1 MAQNYSMNIIEKDLI
16 QSIKDGEQN
25 SIVLLFRLY
34 YSPLFTFAAGILK
47 NKELAEEVVQD
58 TFIKIWESRAQI
70 EISSSLRGYLYR
82 CVHNLCL
89 NTIRDN
95 KNTKTLFI
103 PLDQLNGLTDSKI
116 DIAPDILESIFS
128 EEMEKSL
135 NEAIETL
142 PEQCRQIFYLCRFE
156 DLSYREISA
165 KLDIS
170 LSTVKTQM
178 QRAMVKLAG
187 AVKDHLL
194 L

>member
-1 MAQNYSMNIIEKDLI
+1 MIFQSNYPYLLHVLIIFIVITLI
-16 QSIKDGEQN
+16 VPG
-25 SIVLLFRLY
+25 
-34 YSPLFTFAAGILK
+34 
-47 NKELAEEVVQD
+47 
-58 TFIKIWESRAQI
+58 RATHH
-70 EISSSLRGYLYR
+70 ERTGWY
-82 CVHNLCL
+82 
-89 NTIRDN
+89 
-95 KNTKTLFI
+95 
-103 PLDQLNGLTDSKI
+103 
-116 DIAPDILESIFS
+116 PDILESIFS